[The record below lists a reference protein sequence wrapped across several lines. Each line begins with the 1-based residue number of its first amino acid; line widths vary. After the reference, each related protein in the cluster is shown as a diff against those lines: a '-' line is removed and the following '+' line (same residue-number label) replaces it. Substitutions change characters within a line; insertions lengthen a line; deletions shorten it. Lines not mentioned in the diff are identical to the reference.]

1 MMVQLEPEQ
10 QNLLVELVE
19 AHRQVPRGKRGSFLM
34 VVALKQL
41 LHLGLRSWHF
51 EAPRG
56 DVEILSRYGLLSV
69 RLNNAGNLD
78 IDVAPEGFA
87 FYAQLKQRS
96 SAPVEQVEDEVRRY
110 LDSAMFADR
119 HSGAQRA
126 WSKAARTLW
135 STESDDALTDI
146 GHQCREAV
154 QMFGTE
160 LVERY
165 KPPKVDPNVQHD
177 ATRVA
182 SVLDL
187 ARSRLST
194 TEAPFLEA
202 LLAYWGAIDDLV
214 QRQEHGAQREGQP
227 LLWEDARRL
236 VFQTAVVMYEVDG
249 AVRRVLG

>member
-1 MMVQLEPEQ
+1 MVQLEPEQ

-19 AHRQVPRGKRGSFLM
+19 AHRQVPRDKRGSFLM
-34 VVALKQL
+34 IVALNHL
-41 LHLGLRSWHF
+41 RHLGLRSWQF
-51 EAPRG
+51 QAPRA
-56 DVEILSRYGLLSV
+56 DVEILARYGLLSV
-69 RLNNAGNLD
+69 RRNDAGNLD
-78 IDVAPEGFA
+78 IDVTPEGFD

-110 LDSAMFADR
+110 LDSAMFASR

-135 STESDDALTDI
+135 SSESADALTAI
-146 GHQCREAV
+146 GHVCREAM

-165 KPPKVDPNVQHD
+165 KPPEVDSNVQHD
-177 ATRVA
+177 ANRVA
-182 SVLDL
+182 SILDL
-187 ARSRLST
+187 ARPRLGA

-236 VFQTAVVMYEVDG
+236 VFQTGIVMYEVDE
-249 AVRRVLG
+249 AIRRVLG